1 MERTGQ
7 EMNDALKTQI
17 LSIMDEHRIMTV
29 ATLRSDGWPQATTVG
44 YAHEGLTLYF
54 LCGHESQKARNLAFD
69 PRVSITID
77 HDEPQVMKITG
88 LSMAGQA
95 SRIRDKKEA
104 ERVMALLIARYPQ
117 QAETPGD
124 LPPAS
129 AVAIFKVT
137 PAVISVLDYSKGFG
151 HAELTRVE

>member
-1 MERTGQ
+1 
-7 EMNDALKTQI
+7 MNDALKTQI
-17 LSIMDEHRIMTV
+17 LSIMDAHRIMTI

-54 LCGHESQKARNLAFD
+54 LCGHDSQKALNLAFE

-88 LSMAGQA
+88 LSLAGRA
-95 SRIRDKKEA
+95 SRIRDEGEA
-104 ERVMALLIARYPQ
+104 ARIMALLIARYPQ
-117 QAETPGD
+117 QSQTPGE

-129 AVAIFKVT
+129 AVAIFKVI
-137 PAVISVLDYSKGFG
+137 PELISVLDYSKGFG
-151 HAELTRVE
+151 HTELVRC

>member
-1 MERTGQ
+1 MD
-7 EMNDALKTQI
+7 DALKRQS
-17 LSIMDEHRIMTV
+17 LEIMDAHRIMTV

-54 LCGHESQKARNLAFD
+54 LCGHDSQKARNLAFD

-88 LSMAGQA
+88 LSLAGRA
-95 SRIRDKKEA
+95 SRIRDEA
-104 ERVMALLIARYPQ
+104 EAARVMALLIARYPQ
-117 QAETPGD
+117 QGDSPGE

-129 AVAIFKVT
+129 AVAIFRIE
-137 PAVISVLDYSKGFG
+137 PQYISVLDYSKGFG
-151 HAELTRVE
+151 HAELAAC